1 MATYGFDEQSVKRI
15 GKTVRLSEKF
25 PQKVTLGGPDRSGA
39 NPGVRIM
46 LAERNTTAEWTKG
59 TTNTVTVYGGP
70 PGGNGRPTNA
80 AGTVTCW
87 NILATIDANPTATT
101 AARWVQVSNNGFA
114 WYAIGVECL

>member
-1 MATYGFDEQSVKRI
+1 MPTYGFGEKDTRRI
-15 GKTVRLSEKF
+15 AKSVRLSERQPPKI
-25 PQKVTLGGPDRSGA
+25 KLGGPDRDA
-39 NPGVRIM
+39 PNPGVRIM